1 MTELAG
7 RRGFL
12 TSVAGTG
19 VILISAAARGAEEK
33 KKEKGKEKE
42 SGKGKREE
50 GIPPTEDLMREHGVL
65 RRILLVY
72 DEAARR
78 LPGDDAVVAV
88 VGSAAGVVRRFVE
101 AYHEK
106 LEEEF
111 VLPKLEKA
119 GKLVDLAKIIRVQHA
134 AGRKLTES
142 ISKNAKAGR
151 GASAEQR
158 RAIVADMQS
167 FGRMYAAHAAWE
179 DTDIFPTY
187 RAQFTEAEL
196 DKLGDQ
202 FEEQEHKLLGSSGFE
217 GSLKEVGDLE
227 TTLGIHDLAK
237 YTPR

>member
-1 MTELAG
+1 MSEVRGRREFLAG
-7 RRGFL
+7 I
-12 TSVAGTG
+12 AGTG
-19 VILISAAARGAEEK
+19 VVLISSSARGAQEKEEK
-33 KKEKGKEKE
+33 KKKEGGKEK
-42 SGKGKREE
+42 EE

-78 LPGDDAVVAV
+78 LPAEDAVVAV
-88 VGSAAGVVRRFVE
+88 VGSAAGIVRRFVE
-101 AYHEK
+101 GYHEK

-119 GKLVDLAKIIRVQHA
+119 GKLVEVAKIIRVQHA

-142 ISKNAKAGR
+142 IAKNAKAGK

-179 DTDIFPTY
+179 DTDIFPAY
-187 RAQFTEAEL
+187 RSMFTETEL

-227 TTLGIHDLAK
+227 KTLGIHDLAR